1 LEKNYFINSG
11 YASALNGF
19 TYSGI
24 FHFSIRAIVYFEGIG
39 EVFTIVN
46 KKIQISVDACTGQV
60 TYNLI
65 EE

>member
-1 LEKNYFINSG
+1 VF
-11 YASALNGF
+11 
-19 TYSGI
+19 
-24 FHFSIRAIVYFEGIG
+24 FEGIG

-46 KKIQISVDACTGQV
+46 KKIQISVDACSGEV